1 MLACA
6 APAAPESDT
15 KATPVARAAAAL
27 ESLVGETVAS
37 PKQTRYRNKATF
49 FFAASDEGGGLLVG
63 SKTADDPGRLVP
75 IGAEGCP
82 LQAVE
87 LPCYCT

>member
-1 MLACA
+1 MLACT
-6 APAAPESDT
+6 APATPESDPT
-15 KATPVARAAAAL
+15 PTPVARAAAAL
-27 ESLVGETVAS
+27 ETLVGETVAS

-63 SKTADDPGRLVP
+63 SKAADDPGRLVA
-75 IGAEGCP
+75 IGAEGCH
-82 LQAVE
+82 LQAAD